1 MDSGKSALGL
11 DGNLAAA
18 LGYPIGI
25 IAIISL
31 IMEKENRFVKFHALQ
46 SILLH
51 AVFVVCA
58 IVLVIILVI
67 FTIVGAAASVASTAA
82 GSSVGALG
90 GMFSGIIGL
99 LLFLVYMVMI
109 VVYLVALIMTAV
121 KAYQNQWYKIPV
133 IGNMADKWIK

>member
-1 MDSGKSALGL
+1 MDTGKSALGL

-51 AVFVVCA
+51 VLA
-58 IVLVIILVI
+58 IV
-67 FTIVGAAASVASTAA
+67 
-82 GSSVGALG
+82 
-90 GMFSGIIGL
+90 
-99 LLFLVYMVMI
+99 VMI
-109 VVYLVALIMTAV
+109 ALWILILGLRFILLIVFLILWIMGGI
-121 KAYQNQWYKIPV
+121 KAYGGQWYKLPI
-133 IGNMADKWIK
+133 IGEFAWKTVNK